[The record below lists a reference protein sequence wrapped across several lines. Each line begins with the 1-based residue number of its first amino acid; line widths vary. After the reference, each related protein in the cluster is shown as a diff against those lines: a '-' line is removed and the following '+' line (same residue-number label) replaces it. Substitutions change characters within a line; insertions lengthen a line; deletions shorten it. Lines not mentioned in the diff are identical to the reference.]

1 MARKPRNR
9 FLVPG
14 VPRYSRSKIFAKKA
28 LYKRKKENIP
38 KSVPEVKTTKTVPIK
53 GDKNGGERVVPLD
66 KAPRFYPAED
76 VPRPKKSRKVHK
88 TTKLRSSITPGTILI
103 LLSGRYHGRR
113 VVFLRQLKS
122 GLLLVTGPFKINGV
136 PIKRVNQ
143 SYVIA
148 TSTKIDISSCS
159 LDKFDDSYFKR
170 EKKPSKK
177 GTEEEFFAEGQKQK
191 KEIPKEKVDDQIE
204 IDKQLCANLK
214 KIPHIK
220 DYLRARF
227 SLSKAEAINKWLC
240 EIS

>member
-1 MARKPRNR
+1 MARVPRNR

-14 VPRYSRSKIFAKKA
+14 IPRYSRSKIFAKKA
-28 LYKRKKENIP
+28 LFKRKKDKIP
-38 KSVPEVKTTKTVPIK
+38 KAVPEVKTTKTVQIK
-53 GDKNGGERVVPLD
+53 GDKNGGERVVPLE

-88 TTKLRSSITPGTILI
+88 TTKLRSSITPGTVLI
-103 LLSGRYHGRR
+103 LLAGRYNGRR
-113 VVFLRQLKS
+113 VVFLKQLKS
-122 GLLLVTGPFKINGV
+122 GLLLVTGPFKVNGV

-148 TSTKIDISSCS
+148 TSTKVDISTCS

-177 GTEEEFFAEGQKQK
+177 GTEEEFFDEGKEQK
-191 KEIPKEKVDDQIE
+191 KVIPKEKVDAQIE
-204 IDKQLCANLK
+204 LDKQLCASLK
-214 KIPHIK
+214 KIPHIQ

-227 SLSKAEAINKWLC
+227 SLTKAPAK
-240 EIS
+240 